1 MLQSIQIF
9 TRIDMTMVGN
19 MAGPLHRLKLALN
32 STGIFGSDAVEY
44 LERTPFDDQTI
55 IESVQRG
62 MQALHPHSPRVK
74 DNYVLGF
81 AFNPEKTHVLLAWKS
96 KPAWQAGKLNGI
108 GGAVKE
114 DELPHHAMAREF
126 AEITNYEGLV
136 WFSVGSRSRPAT
148 YDEQDWSYNMDIFVT
163 TMDLQD
169 MRDAAD
175 LKVLQCLP
183 LNLEV
188 IRRLGVPDLAIMV
201 GAAMHS
207 HETGVQLR
215 LVDTLPPEIDGQE
228 S

>member
-1 MLQSIQIF
+1 MRDHTLPFDTNDQI
-9 TRIDMTMVGN
+9 
-19 MAGPLHRLKLALN
+19 HRLVVALN
-32 STGIFGSDAVEY
+32 ATGIFGPDAVEY
-44 LERTPFDDQTI
+44 LLTSNFSDKVI
-55 IESVQRG
+55 IDSVQQG
-62 MQALHPHSPRVK
+62 MQALNPIPPRVK

-81 AFNPEKTHVLLAWKS
+81 AFNEEKTHVLLAWK
-96 KPAWQAGKLNGI
+96 
-108 GGAVKE
+108 
-114 DELPHHAMAREF
+114 AMQREF
-126 AEITNYEGLV
+126 AEITGYEGLV
-136 WFSVGSRSRPAT
+136 WFSVGSRSRPAS
-148 YDEQDWSYNMDIFVT
+148 YDDQDWSYNMDIFVT

-207 HETGVQLR
+207 HETGTLIR
-215 LVDTLPPEIDGQE
+215 LVDTLPPDTDGQE

>member
-1 MLQSIQIF
+1 MRDHTLPFDTDDQI
-9 TRIDMTMVGN
+9 
-19 MAGPLHRLKLALN
+19 HRLMVALKA
-32 STGIFGSDAVEY
+32 TGIFGPDAVEY
-44 LERTPFDDQTI
+44 LLTSSFGDDVI

-62 MQALHPHSPRVK
+62 MQALHPHPPRVK

-81 AFNPEKTHVLLAWKS
+81 AFNPEKTHVLLAWKT

-108 GGAVKE
+108 GGAVRK

-136 WFSVGSRSRPAT
+136 WFSVGSRGRPAT
-148 YDEQDWSYNMDIFVT
+148 YDDQDWSYNMDIFVT

-201 GAAMHS
+201 AAAMHS